1 MLNLTILTGRLTA
14 TPTLIQTE
22 NSRYCCFS
30 IAVDCPTQ
38 KSKTIE
44 TDIIDCIAWEA
55 TGEIIA
61 KWFKKGDIITV
72 VGNLRN
78 NKTSTSV
85 IVREVHFGNSK
96 KKYDNSDDMIFPEID
111 PAVFEKVFSG
121 EDVPF

>member
-1 MLNLTILTGRLTA
+1 MLNLTILTGRLTDN
-14 TPTLIQTE
+14 PTITQTE
-22 NSRYCCFS
+22 DSRYCCFS

-44 TDIIDCIAWEA
+44 INIIDCIAWEA

-61 KWFKKGDIITV
+61 KWYKKGDMITV

-85 IVREVHFGNSK
+85 TVREVYFGNSK
-96 KKYDNSDDMIFPEID
+96 KKCDNSEDMIFPEID